1 MKKQIL
7 SEEFL
12 RMQKLAGII
21 SESKT
26 INLNEMSLNPDE
38 QNILDDI
45 ISSLNEGDG
54 WVDKIKKYAKKG
66 VLTLAII
73 ASLLG
78 GNSLTS
84 DQKEQVVDTVKKEA
98 PQNKESN
105 YLTDAWT
112 AHNAYSLHK
121 DKIDQLAKE
130 NVGIEMLVKDLSKFD
145 SMSTQEQIIL
155 GKTNQD
161 AIKQI
166 STITFNSYR

>member
-7 SEEFL
+7 SEEFR
-12 RMQKLAGII
+12 RMQLLAGII
-21 SESKT
+21 NENK
-26 INLNEMSLNPDE
+26 INNLSLNQDE

-45 ISSLNEGDG
+45 ITSLNEGDG
-54 WVDKIKKYAKKG
+54 WIEKVKKYAKKG
-66 VLTLAII
+66 LLTLAII

-84 DQKEQVVDTVKKEA
+84 DQKEQVIDTVKKEV
-98 PQNKESN
+98 PQDEESK
-105 YLTDAWT
+105 YLTDAWI
-112 AHNAYSLHK
+112 AHSAYKSHK

-130 NVGIEMLVKDLSKFD
+130 NVLIELLIKDLSKFD
-145 SMSTQEQIIL
+145 SMSAQEQIVL

-166 STITFNSYR
+166 STITFDSYR

>member
-7 SEEFL
+7 SEEFR
-12 RMQKLAGII
+12 RMQLLAGII
-21 SESKT
+21 NENKT
-26 INLNEMSLNPDE
+26 NTLNEISLNSNE

-45 ISSLNEGDG
+45 ITSLNEGDG
-54 WVDKIKKYAKKG
+54 WIEKVKKYAKKG

-84 DQKEQVVDTVKKEA
+84 NQKEQVIDTVKKEA
-98 PQNKESN
+98 PQDKESK
-105 YLTDAWT
+105 YFTDAWT
-112 AHNAYSLHK
+112 AHNAYNLHK

-130 NVGIEMLVKDLSKFD
+130 DVRIEMLVKDLSKFN
-145 SMSTQEQIIL
+145 SMSTQEQTIL

-166 STITFNSYR
+166 STITFDSYR